1 MLVLPGRAKPVRDLL
16 HDLPIRPAAFH
27 RLENLVQPL
36 DTPFRAGEGTL
47 LLQARTSGQH
57 YVRELAGLAKKD
69 ILNHEEVELAET
81 GADIVGI
88 RIDDAH
94 LFTKQVHPLEL
105 PLVNRLNHF
114 AIVQTLDAL

>member
-1 MLVLPGRAKPVRDLL
+1 MLVLPRRATPVSYLL
-16 HDLPIRPAAFH
+16 HDLPVRPAAFH
-27 RLENLVQPL
+27 RLESLVQPL

-69 ILNHEEVELAET
+69 ILNHEKVELAET

-94 LFTKQVHPLEL
+94 LFPEQSHRLNL
-105 PLVNRLNHF
+105 PLVNGINHSV
-114 AIVQTLDAL
+114 ASQTLVD